1 MPRARPCGQCG
12 AAYYCSDECQQADWP
27 VHSLLCRDFNNQSSR
42 PGANWK
48 RAIYFP
54 PNTGKP
60 SFIWIECTTHAP
72 TDEYEDCDDGWE
84 EPEMRNWLGNDK
96 PHIRYL
102 PMEKNVA
109 RGRRLPSSIK
119 IAYRDAYLHD
129 GSAPNRSIKAAIR
142 GAYTYDWRGP
152 MVAMKNIGE
161 SALDESGHL
170 DMDLHDFRD
179 AVDYFIAYDNADYFD
194 EKEDQLSAKIKGF
207 RVSNDG
213 SQLNSSG
220 GRFIEVDVPKEHQV
234 FSVEDAPSIAGLVG
248 LPVQAWK
255 YSLSEP
261 WMNSGATT
269 VSANPYITS
278 LFLGSDPDFTP
289 SKPDPLQ
296 GSWGSAPP
304 QWHGD
309 IGTILVVRSD
319 GMDLS
324 RHEVEALCT
333 FCLYQLQPLFES
345 SNEAGLAKEEI
356 LAQMKPQVFKQYF
369 EMMRRE
375 RFEDA
380 SWRAATL
387 HNV

>member
-1 MPRARPCGQCG
+1 
-12 AAYYCSDECQQADWP
+12 
-27 VHSLLCRDFNNQSSR
+27 
-42 PGANWK
+42 
-48 RAIYFP
+48 
-54 PNTGKP
+54 
-60 SFIWIECTTHAP
+60 
-72 TDEYEDCDDGWE
+72 
-84 EPEMRNWLGNDK
+84 MRNWLGNDK
-96 PHIRYL
+96 PRIRYMY
-102 PMEKNVA
+102 MEKNVA
-109 RGRRLPSSIK
+109 RGRRLRSSIK
-119 IAYRDAYLHD
+119 IAHRDAGLYD
-129 GSAPNRSIKAAIR
+129 GSAPNRSIKAAVR
-142 GAYTYDWRGP
+142 DAYTYDWRGP

-179 AVDYFIAYDNADYFD
+179 AVDHFIAYDNADYFD
-194 EKEDQLSAKIKGF
+194 EEEDQLSAKIKGV
-207 RVSNDG
+207 RVCNDG
-213 SQLNSSG
+213 SQLNPSG

-234 FSVEDAPSIAGLVG
+234 FSVGDAPSIAGLVG

-269 VSANPYITS
+269 VSVNSYITS
-278 LFLGSDPDFTP
+278 LFL
-289 SKPDPLQ
+289 

-309 IGTILVVRSD
+309 IGTVLVVRSD

-387 HNV
+387 HNM